1 MIKVELF
8 FVPKNI
14 VGREEIFLPAKNL
27 KELLNK
33 LVRDY
38 PELKEVLFKK
48 GRKREVSDHL
58 IIMIDGLSARKL
70 KTPLKNG
77 ATVIIFSVISGG

>member
-58 IIMIDGLSARKL
+58 IIMVDGLSAMKL